1 MENTSSNT
9 NASGNL
15 ADVRAASVARLKRAT
30 SLPRMKDGRRPAV
43 NGGEKP
49 SVSDGD
55 RPDTKSSTGTVTPAL
70 ENAATPQPSTPI
82 YDQADEEEGAFEDSP
97 ARTPTPPQLV
107 VDDEQPFQPPA
118 EASVPV
124 PSRGRRRSRPNSR
137 NHSRATTPRL
147 EGQLPAPLD
156 SRQVPSS
163 LAPAPPPAAT
173 SPARALAPNSATS
186 HLTAGATAAHNLN
199 VRAPPP
205 PPFLSPVSPF
215 LPTTT
220 PPPSLEVLQGN
231 YMAGIFRSKSVGRA
245 HALAK
250 LTGGNVSPESEYF
263 TPFINQTP
271 PAATVPPR
279 SNTVGGGERN
289 AARLV
294 MMQKLRT
301 RVNNTDTE
309 AQSGAEEVFTAPA
322 ILEREREKKKRRR
335 RSHRR
340 SGSTSTNTNQ
350 TTDERDFSSAQTTPA
365 TAVSPLPPPQPTPP
379 AALHQLSDADVQI
392 QEERQRAYYQHHPGG
407 PFVEEEDEPP
417 TPRDEEEPVHPVLA
431 PRLSPSFTHGT
442 TPERSTDGGEQQN
455 LSCAASW
462 QSSAET
468 EVGETASAR
477 VPVVMESRR
486 SPYGRQ
492 VREAF
497 PVTAYDAATRDPSD
511 PSDQAEET
519 DDFDGA
525 PLVPPSRIP
534 WNGQSSASW
543 VVDSH
548 GTHPFLLIGRVCI
561 DSLCSIGEPNPRGT
575 RDRSR

>member
-1 MENTSSNT
+1 MENNSSNS
-9 NASGNL
+9 NGSGNV

-43 NGGEKP
+43 NGSEKP
-49 SVSDGD
+49 SASDGD

-70 ENAATPQPSTPI
+70 EDPATPQPSTPK
-82 YDQADEEEGAFEDSP
+82 YDAADAADDEEGNLEESP

-107 VDDEQPFQPPA
+107 LVLDEEQPPHQQPA
-118 EASVPV
+118 E

-137 NHSRATTPRL
+137 NHSRANTPRL
-147 EGQLPAPLD
+147 DTQLLGPAENNHN
-156 SRQVPSS
+156 PSS
-163 LAPAPPPAAT
+163 LSSISPPTVAT
-173 SPARALAPNSATS
+173 RALPPNSVTS
-186 HLTAGATAAHNLN
+186 QLAGGGTPVALNLN
-199 VRAPPP
+199 LRAPPP

-250 LTGGNVSPESEYF
+250 LTGGSVSPEPEYF
-263 TPFINQTP
+263 TPFINPTP
-271 PAATVPPR
+271 PTATVPSR
-279 SNTVGGGERN
+279 SNTVGGGERS

-379 AALHQLSDADVQI
+379 PPLHQLSDADVQK
-392 QEERQRAYYQHHPGG
+392 QEERQRAFYQHQRGG
-407 PFVEEEDEPP
+407 PFVEDEDEPP
-417 TPRDEEEPVHPVLA
+417 TPLDEEEPVHPILA
-431 PRLSPSFTHGT
+431 PRVSPSLTQEA
-442 TPERSTDGGEQQN
+442 TPGRSTDGAEQQN
-455 LSCAASW
+455 LSCGASW

-468 EVGETASAR
+468 EVGETASAVSAR
-477 VPVVMESRR
+477 VPVVMESGR

-492 VREAF
+492 IREVF

-511 PSDQAEET
+511 PSEQAEET
-519 DDFDGA
+519 DDLDGA
-525 PLVPPSRIP
+525 PLLPPPRTP

-543 VVDSH
+543 IVDSPR
-548 GTHPFLLIGRVCI
+548 THRFLF
-561 DSLCSIGEPNPRGT
+561 T
-575 RDRSR
+575 RAMVP

>member
-1 MENTSSNT
+1 MENNSN
-9 NASGNL
+9 NNNGSGNI

-49 SVSDGD
+49 SASDGD
-55 RPDTKSSTGTVTPAL
+55 RPDTKSSTGTVTPAP
-70 ENAATPQPSTPI
+70 EDPATPQPSTPN
-82 YDQADEEEGAFEDSP
+82 YDQADEEEGGFEEP
-97 ARTPTPPQLV
+97 PTRTPTPPQLV
-107 VDDEQPFQPPA
+107 VYEEQPSQQPA
-118 EASVPV
+118 EASEPV

-137 NHSRATTPRL
+137 NHSRTNTPRL
-147 EGQLPAPLD
+147 EAQLPAPPENNHI
-156 SRQVPSS
+156 PSS
-163 LAPAPPPAAT
+163 LFSISPT
-173 SPARALAPNSATS
+173 TVPARALPPNSVPS
-186 HLTAGATAAHNLN
+186 HLTAGATTALNLN
-199 VRAPPP
+199 LRAPPP

-231 YMAGIFRSKSVGRA
+231 YIAGIFRSKSVGRA

-250 LTGGNVSPESEYF
+250 LTGGSVTPESEYF
-263 TPFINQTP
+263 TPFMNATP
-271 PAATVPPR
+271 PAATVPSR
-279 SNTVGGGERN
+279 SNTVSGGERN

-301 RVNNTDTE
+301 RVNNTDNE

-340 SGSTSTNTNQ
+340 SGSTSTNNNQ

-365 TAVSPLPPPQPTPP
+365 AAPTPLPPPQPTPAAP
-379 AALHQLSDADVQI
+379 APLYQLSDVDVLI
-392 QEERQRAYYQHHPGG
+392 QEERQRAYYQHQRGG
-407 PFVEEEDEPP
+407 PFVEDEDEPP

-431 PRLSPSFTHGT
+431 PRVSPSFTQST
-442 TPERSTDGGEQQN
+442 TPERSIDGGEQQN
-455 LSCAASW
+455 VSSAESW

-477 VPVVMESRR
+477 VPVVMESGR

-519 DDFDGA
+519 DDFDSA
-525 PLVPPSRIP
+525 PLVPPPRAP

-543 VVDSH
+543 VVDS
-548 GTHPFLLIGRVCI
+548 PRARRFLFIRAI
-561 DSLCSIGEPNPRGT
+561 IH
-575 RDRSR
+575 

>member
-1 MENTSSNT
+1 MENNSSNS
-9 NASGNL
+9 NSNGSGNV

-49 SVSDGD
+49 SASDGD

-70 ENAATPQPSTPI
+70 ENPATPRPSTPR
-82 YDQADEEEGAFEDSP
+82 YDPADEEEGNLEGSP
-97 ARTPTPPQLV
+97 ARTPTPPHV
-107 VDDEQPFQPPA
+107 VLDEVQPPQQPA
-118 EASVPV
+118 EASEPV

-137 NHSRATTPRL
+137 NHSRANTPKL
-147 EGQLPAPLD
+147 EAQLIA
-156 SRQVPSS
+156 SAENIHIPSS
-163 LAPAPPPAAT
+163 LPSVSPST
-173 SPARALAPNSATS
+173 VPARALPPNSATS
-186 HLTAGATAAHNLN
+186 HLTGGATAALNLN
-199 VRAPPP
+199 LRAPPP
-205 PPFLSPVSPF
+205 PPFLSPVSSF

-263 TPFINQTP
+263 NPFINATP
-271 PAATVPPR
+271 PAATVPSR
-279 SNTVGGGERN
+279 SNTVGGGERS

-294 MMQKLRT
+294 MLQKLRT

-350 TTDERDFSSAQTTPA
+350 TIDERDFSSAQTTPA
-365 TAVSPLPPPQPTPP
+365 TVLSPLPPPHPTPP
-379 AALHQLSDADVQI
+379 APLHQLSDADVQK
-392 QEERQRAYYQHHPGG
+392 QEERQRAYYQHQHGG
-407 PFVEEEDEPP
+407 PFVEDEDEPP
-417 TPRDEEEPVHPVLA
+417 TPRDQEEPIHPILA
-431 PRLSPSFTHGT
+431 PRVSPSLTQET
-442 TPERSTDGGEQQN
+442 TPERSINGAEQQN
-455 LSCAASW
+455 LSCGASW

-468 EVGETASAR
+468 EVGETASAVSAR
-477 VPVVMESRR
+477 VPVVMESGR

-492 VREAF
+492 VREVF

-511 PSDQAEET
+511 PSEQAEET

-525 PLVPPSRIP
+525 PLAPPPRTP
-534 WNGQSSASW
+534 WNGQSSPSW
-543 VVDSH
+543 IVDS
-548 GTHPFLLIGRVCI
+548 
-561 DSLCSIGEPNPRGT
+561 PRT
-575 RDRSR
+575 

>member
-1 MENTSSNT
+1 MENSSSNS
-9 NASGNL
+9 NGSGNV

-70 ENAATPQPSTPI
+70 ENPATPQPSTPK
-82 YDQADEEEGAFEDSP
+82 YDPADDDDDDDEDGNLEESP

-107 VDDEQPFQPPA
+107 LMLDEGPPPQQPA
-118 EASVPV
+118 EPSEPL

-137 NHSRATTPRL
+137 NHSRANTPRL
-147 EGQLPAPLD
+147 DAQAQLLVSAENNHI
-156 SRQVPSS
+156 PSS
-163 LAPAPPPAAT
+163 LSSISSPPTRALPPNLAAT
-173 SPARALAPNSATS
+173 SQ
-186 HLTAGATAAHNLN
+186 LTAGATSALNLN
-199 VRAPPP
+199 LRAPPP
-205 PPFLSPVSPF
+205 PPFLSPGSSF

-231 YMAGIFRSKSVGRA
+231 YMAGVFRSKSVGRA

-250 LTGGNVSPESEYF
+250 LTGASVSPESEYF
-263 TPFINQTP
+263 TPFINPTP
-271 PAATVPPR
+271 PAATVPSR
-279 SNTVGGGERN
+279 SNTVSGGERS

-365 TAVSPLPPPQPTPP
+365 TALSPLPPPQPTPP
-379 AALHQLSDADVQI
+379 APLHQLSDADVQK
-392 QEERQRAYYQHHPGG
+392 QEERQRTYYQHQRGG
-407 PFVEEEDEPP
+407 PFVEDEDEPP
-417 TPRDEEEPVHPVLA
+417 TPREEEEPVHPILA
-431 PRLSPSFTHGT
+431 PRVSPSLTQEAI
-442 TPERSTDGGEQQN
+442 PERSTNGTGQQT
-455 LSCAASW
+455 LSSGASW

-468 EVGETASAR
+468 EVGETASAVSAR
-477 VPVVMESRR
+477 VPVVMESGR

-492 VREAF
+492 VRETF

-511 PSDQAEET
+511 PSEQAEET
-519 DDFDGA
+519 DDLDGV
-525 PLVPPSRIP
+525 PLVPPPRAP

-543 VVDSH
+543 VVDSPRMH
-548 GTHPFLLIGRVCI
+548 YCLI
-561 DSLCSIGEPNPRGT
+561 T
-575 RDRSR
+575 RAIVH

>member
-1 MENTSSNT
+1 MENNNSNS
-9 NASGNL
+9 NGSGNV

-49 SVSDGD
+49 SASDGD
-55 RPDTKSSTGTVTPAL
+55 RPDTKSSTGTVTPAP
-70 ENAATPQPSTPI
+70 EDPATPQPSTPK
-82 YDQADEEEGAFEDSP
+82 YDLADPADDEEVNLEASP

-107 VDDEQPFQPPA
+107 LVFDEEPPPPQQSA
-118 EASVPV
+118 E

-137 NHSRATTPRL
+137 NHSRANTPRIDA
-147 EGQLPAPLD
+147 QLLA
-156 SRQVPSS
+156 SAENNHIPSS
-163 LAPAPPPAAT
+163 LSSIPPTTVAT
-173 SPARALAPNSATS
+173 RALPPNSATS
-186 HLTAGATAAHNLN
+186 QLAVGTPAALNLN
-199 VRAPPP
+199 LRAPPP

-220 PPPSLEVLQGN
+220 AMPSLEVLQGN
-231 YMAGIFRSKSVGRA
+231 YMAGISRSKSVGRA

-250 LTGGNVSPESEYF
+250 LTGGSVSPEPEYF
-263 TPFINQTP
+263 TPFINPTP
-271 PAATVPPR
+271 PAATVPSR
-279 SNTVGGGERN
+279 SNTVGGGERS

-301 RVNNTDTE
+301 RVNNTEAE

-365 TAVSPLPPPQPTPP
+365 TALSPLPPPHPTPP
-379 AALHQLSDADVQI
+379 APLHQLSDADVQM
-392 QEERQRAYYQHHPGG
+392 QEERQRTFYQHQRGA
-407 PFVEEEDEPP
+407 PFVEDEDEPP
-417 TPRDEEEPVHPVLA
+417 TPRDEEEPVHPILA
-431 PRLSPSFTHGT
+431 PRVSPSLTQGSI
-442 TPERSTDGGEQQN
+442 PERSTDGTEQQT
-455 LSCAASW
+455 LSSGASW

-468 EVGETASAR
+468 EVGETASAVSAR
-477 VPVVMESRR
+477 VPVVMESGR

-492 VREAF
+492 VREVF
-497 PVTAYDAATRDPSD
+497 PVTAYDAATREPSD
-511 PSDQAEET
+511 PSEHAEET
-519 DDFDGA
+519 DDLEGA
-525 PLVPPSRIP
+525 LLVLPPRAP

-543 VVDSH
+543 VVDSPR
-548 GTHPFLLIGRVCI
+548 THRFLF
-561 DSLCSIGEPNPRGT
+561 T
-575 RDRSR
+575 

>member
-1 MENTSSNT
+1 MENNSN
-9 NASGNL
+9 NSNGSGNL

-49 SVSDGD
+49 SASDGD
-55 RPDTKSSTGTVTPAL
+55 RPDTKSSTGTVTPAP
-70 ENAATPQPSTPI
+70 EDPATPQPSTPN
-82 YDQADEEEGAFEDSP
+82 YDQADEEDEGFEETT

-107 VDDEQPFQPPA
+107 VDEEPPSQQPA
-118 EASVPV
+118 EPAEPV

-137 NHSRATTPRL
+137 NHSRANTPRL
-147 EGQLPAPLD
+147 EAQLPAPPGNNHI
-156 SRQVPSS
+156 PSS
-163 LAPAPPPAAT
+163 LASASPTAL
-173 SPARALAPNSATS
+173 PARALPPNSVAS
-186 HLTAGATAAHNLN
+186 HLTAGATAALNLN
-199 VRAPPP
+199 LRAPPP

-231 YMAGIFRSKSVGRA
+231 YIAGIFRSKSVGRA

-250 LTGGNVSPESEYF
+250 LTGGSVTPESEYF
-263 TPFINQTP
+263 TPFMNSTP
-271 PAATVPPR
+271 PSATVPSR
-279 SNTVGGGERN
+279 SNTVSGGERN
-289 AARLV
+289 AARLA

-301 RVNNTDTE
+301 RVNNTDNE

-340 SGSTSTNTNQ
+340 SGSTSTNNNQ

-365 TAVSPLPPPQPTPP
+365 TTPAPLPPPQPTPATP
-379 AALHQLSDADVQI
+379 ARLYQLSDADVLI
-392 QEERQRAYYQHHPGG
+392 QEERQRAYYQHQRGG
-407 PFVEEEDEPP
+407 PFIEDEDEPP
-417 TPRDEEEPVHPVLA
+417 TPRDEEEPVHPILA
-431 PRLSPSFTHGT
+431 PRVSPSFTQVT
-442 TPERSTDGGEQQN
+442 TPERSIDGGEQHN
-455 LSCAASW
+455 GSSAESW

-477 VPVVMESRR
+477 VPVVMESAR

-511 PSDQAEET
+511 PGDQAET
-519 DDFDGA
+519 DDFDSA
-525 PLVPPSRIP
+525 PLALPPRAP

-543 VVDSH
+543 IVDSPR
-548 GTHPFLLIGRVCI
+548 TRRFLLIRAI
-561 DSLCSIGEPNPRGT
+561 IY
-575 RDRSR
+575 